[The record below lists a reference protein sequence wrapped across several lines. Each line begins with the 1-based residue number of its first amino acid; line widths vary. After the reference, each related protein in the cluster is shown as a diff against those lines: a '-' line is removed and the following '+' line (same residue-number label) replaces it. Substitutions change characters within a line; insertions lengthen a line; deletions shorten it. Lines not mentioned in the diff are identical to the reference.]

1 MKPPKLLVDADYF
14 LYRAAAAAELELE
27 YNPDLTVIVGDFM
40 EGRRIVK
47 QEWRNLRQRFDTDD
61 LLLCFTDTTNFRKTI
76 DPDYKG
82 SRKDKRKPAGYKKLK
97 EWCMATWPSVIKPGL
112 EADDVLGILAT
123 KGDIDNF
130 VLVSP
135 DKDML
140 QIPCRIYNLKDEF
153 TQDSESAMMK
163 LWEQCLTGDS
173 TDGYKGCKSVGPKKA
188 EQILEKVKDGNY
200 WKVIVETYEKAGQ
213 TEEDALR
220 NLRLA
225 RILQAED
232 WDKENQA
239 PILYSPYETTTS
251 SSDKANA

>member
-1 MKPPKLLVDADYF
+1 MKPPKLLIDADYF
-14 LYRAAAAAELELE
+14 VYRAAAAAELELE
-27 YNPDLTVIVGDFM
+27 YAADLTLIVGDFT

-47 QEWRNLRQRFDTDD
+47 QEWRNLRERFDTDD
-61 LLLCFTDTTNFRKTI
+61 LLLCFTDTKNFRKDI
-76 DPDYKG
+76 DPEYKG

-97 EWCMATWPSVIKPGL
+97 EWCMSTWDSVMKPGL

-123 KGDIDNF
+123 KGDINNF
-130 VLVSP
+130 VLISP
-135 DKDML
+135 DKDLL

-153 TQDSESAMMK
+153 TQDPVTAKLK

-173 TDGYKGCKSVGPKKA
+173 TDGYKGAKNVGPKKA

-225 RILQAED
+225 RILQATD
-232 WDKENQA
+232 WDMDKQV
-239 PILYSPYETTTS
+239 PILITPNEILTR
-251 SSDKANA
+251 SSDKVNA